1 MSLHL
6 ARFHQMTQEHLETPH
21 LEDERD
27 ECAMLVRFYLKWIY
41 SFETFFFNVLVVADV
56 VWCFSTEMLI
66 SL

>member
-1 MSLHL
+1 
-6 ARFHQMTQEHLETPH
+6 MTQEHLETPH